1 MKKLVL
7 ISVLCVSQVVL
18 AEPLIKVEIKDLTN
32 IRGNGALE
40 VCGVASHAQGI
51 KPLLITVL
59 HDASSYTT
67 LTDKNGKWCTVFK
80 RWTNDGRVLVSGST
94 IDFKDSS
101 EVLGVFAEGQ
111 E

>member
-1 MKKLVL
+1 MKKLIL
-7 ISVLCVSQVVL
+7 MSVLCVSQVVF
-18 AEPLIKVEIKDLTN
+18 AESLIQVEIKDLTN
-32 IRGNGALE
+32 VRGNGALE
-40 VCGVASHAQGI
+40 VCGVATHAQGV
-51 KPLLITVL
+51 KPLLVTVL

-80 RWTNDGRVLVSGST
+80 RWTNDGKVFVSGST

-101 EVLGVFAEGQ
+101 EVLSVLAESQ